1 MVYTD
6 HTSFACSSCVQ
17 SHFVTMKCLCAV
29 GGIYMCDSWVR
40 NMSSRGKLEG
50 SFVKGQ
56 PCKSSSVK
64 FTSLCR
70 LEICPFGCASWE
82 QRIRLL
88 ALFITVKKR
97 GKQLCFSHNIWDRP
111 LWLLSTVQRHENQ
124 SFSVT
129 GLILLTSCGS
139 SIDLME
145 WFDLEVGQII
155 TNDYVKI
162 QSAD

>member
-56 PCKSSSVK
+56 PCKSSSVPRMCSQTGK
-64 FTSLCR
+64 FQVCRGWWTS
-70 LEICPFGCASWE
+70 
-82 QRIRLL
+82 QRVRLL